1 MPQSALKAKSGEF
14 PMSIRA
20 VVWGENIHEQNNKI
34 VAEVYPKGMHTCIAD
49 ALNTDTGIVAT
60 TATLQEPEHGLTEE
74 RLAQTD
80 VLLWWGHAAHG
91 DVSDAVV
98 ERVAEHVWAGMGL
111 IVLHSGHFAKIFKRL
126 MGTPCN
132 LTWREAG
139 ERERLW
145 LTSRNHPIAA
155 GLPDHF
161 ELENEE
167 MYGEPFGIPDPMETV
182 FVSWFQG
189 GEVFRSGVTYR
200 RGAGNVFYFRPGHE
214 TYPTYHDANVQTV
227 LRNAVKWAA
236 NPAARIA
243 NPTDAPNVPVE
254 TALEPITERG
264 PRLHQDGEEG
274 FR

>member
-1 MPQSALKAKSGEF
+1 
-14 PMSIRA
+14 MSIRT
-20 VVWGENIHEQNNKI
+20 VVWGENVHEQTNKI
-34 VAEVYPKGMHTCIAD
+34 VAGIYPGGMHTCIAA
-49 ALNTDTGIVAT
+49 ALNTDPGISAT
-60 TATLQEPEHGLTEE
+60 TATLQEADHGLPAA
-74 RLAQTD
+74 RLAETD

-91 DVSDAVV
+91 KVEDAVV
-98 ERVAEHVWAGMGL
+98 ERVAEAVWSGMGL
-111 IVLHSGHFAKIFKRL
+111 ILLHSAHFSKIFKRL

-145 LTSRNHPIAA
+145 LTAPNHPIAA
-155 GLPDHF
+155 GLPNHF
-161 ELENEE
+161 ELEQEE
-167 MYGEPFGIPDPMETV
+167 MYGEPFGVPEPLETV

-189 GEVFRSGVTYR
+189 GEVFRSGLTYR

-227 LRNAVKWAA
+227 LRNAVKWAH

-243 NPTDAPNVPVE
+243 DVTAAPNVPVE

-264 PRLHQDGEEG
+264 PRLHQAGEEG